1 MLDPP
6 TIEFRARSISLLL
19 GAFQALVLAV
29 LLAGT
34 RRNAAANRLLAALL
48 LVMVLRITPY
58 IIGFAG
64 VYDVYPWLTFAP
76 FELTLAIGPLLYL
89 YVRRLTDGPLP
100 RRWALHLVPPAVQ
113 LGYYIVAFSLPLQTK
128 WAWNDA
134 VHEPWLDPAETAA
147 ALVSFGAYLAASWR
161 RYRGYQRWL
170 DENLSS
176 REELRLGWMRGFLL
190 ACGGLLVLWTA
201 YACTEW
207 FIRRLTYLDRFALY
221 LALAVLV
228 YYLALEGWRHAGLHY
243 PLPRPLH
250 AEDADGTGA
259 AVLPGGADRADS
271 DRADSDRAD
280 WDRADWDP
288 RDADRADADRFPA
301 ALVDAVTIHADENL
315 LDAAVPTSITAAA
328 DDAPA
333 DGGGHVDDDPAASS
347 TYAELGEGWRDRVR
361 QAQWWR
367 EESLT
372 LAVLARRLHTSPR
385 TLSRALNEGLGQS
398 FNEFINR
405 MRVEAVADELCD
417 PDGRGDVLRA
427 AFDAGFTSKAS
438 FNRAFKTYTGVTPSA
453 WRRQSPDARLNIRQ
467 SAVPTEIATHD
478 AAD

>member
-34 RRNAAANRLLAALL
+34 RRNAVANRLLAALL

-100 RRWALHLVPPAVQ
+100 RRWILHLVPPAVQ
-113 LGYYIVAFSLPLQTK
+113 LGYYLVAFSLPLQTK

-134 VHEPWLDPAETAA
+134 VHEPWLDPVETAA

-170 DENLSS
+170 DENLSN

-243 PLPRPLH
+243 PVPRPLH
-250 AEDADGTGA
+250 AADADGEDA
-259 AVLPGGADRADS
+259 AIRPGGAHRANT
-271 DRADSDRAD
+271 
-280 WDRADWDP
+280 
-288 RDADRADADRFPA
+288 DRFPA
-301 ALVDAVTIHADENL
+301 APADAATVHAHGDL
-315 LDAAVPTSITAAA
+315 LDAAAATYITAAVA
-328 DDAPA
+328 PAGGGDHVEDDA
-333 DGGGHVDDDPAASS
+333 AASS
-347 TYAELGEGWRDRVR
+347 TYAELGERWRDRVR

-372 LAVLARRLHTSPR
+372 LAELARRLHTSPR

-405 MRVEAVADELCD
+405 MRVEAVAAELRD

-427 AFDAGFTSKAS
+427 AIDAGFASKAS
-438 FNRAFKTYTGVTPSA
+438 FNRAFKAYTGVTPST
-453 WRRQSPDARLNIRQ
+453 WRRQPPDARLNIRQ
-467 SAVPTEIATHD
+467 SSVPTEIATHD

>member
-1 MLDPP
+1 MIDPP
-6 TIEFRARSISLLL
+6 AIEFRARSISLLL
-19 GAFQALVLAV
+19 GAFQALVLAM
-29 LLAGT
+29 LLAGA
-34 RRNAAANRLLAALL
+34 RRNATANRLLAALL

-64 VYDVYPWLTFAP
+64 FYDAYPWLTFAP
-76 FELTLAIGPLLYL
+76 FELTLAIGPLVYL

-100 RRWALHLVPPAVQ
+100 RGWALHLLAPAVQ
-113 LGYYIVAFSLPLQTK
+113 LGYYAGAFSLPLETK

-134 VHEPWLDPAETAA
+134 VHEPWLSQLETAA
-147 ALVSFGAYLAASWR
+147 ALLSFGGYLAASWR

-170 DENLSS
+170 DENLSN

-207 FIRRLTYLDRFALY
+207 FVRRLTYLDRFPLY

-228 YYLALEGWRHAGLHY
+228 YCLALAGWRHAGLHY
-243 PLPRPLH
+243 PLPRDPDSV
-250 AEDADGTGA
+250 DANSVDG
-259 AVLPGGADRADS
+259 
-271 DRADSDRAD
+271 
-280 WDRADWDP
+280 
-288 RDADRADADRFPA
+288 DRADADRA
-301 ALVDAVTIHADENL
+301 DDGLTDAHLAHSDRQPGTWI
-315 LDAAVPTSITAAA
+315 AA
-328 DDAPA
+328 DRTDAAPA
-333 DGGGHVDDDPAASS
+333 DGETVRADADAIGADALSPALLSAAPMTPDISSADADARAEDDGAASS
-347 TYAELGEGWRDRVR
+347 TYAELGAGWSQRVR

-372 LAVLARRLHTSPR
+372 LGVLARRLHTSPR

-405 MRVEAVADELCD
+405 MRVDAVAAELAD

-427 AFDAGFTSKAS
+427 AFDAGFSSKAS
-438 FNRAFKTYTGVTPSA
+438 FNRAFKAYTGVTPSA
-453 WRRQSPDARLNIRQ
+453 YRRQPPDARLNIRQ
-467 SAVPTEIATHD
+467 SAVPAEIATHD

>member
-1 MLDPP
+1 MIDPP

-19 GAFQALVLAV
+19 GAFQALVLAT

-34 RRNAAANRLLAALL
+34 RRNATANRLLAALL

-64 VYDVYPWLTFAP
+64 FYDAYPWLTFAP
-76 FELTLAIGPLLYL
+76 FELTLAIGPLVYL

-100 RRWALHLVPPAVQ
+100 RRWAVHLLAPAVQ
-113 LGYYIVAFSLPLQTK
+113 LGYYAGAFSLPLQTK

-134 VHEPWLDPAETAA
+134 VHEPWLMPLETAA
-147 ALVSFGAYLAASWR
+147 ALLSFGGYLAASWR

-170 DENLSS
+170 DENLSN

-207 FIRRLTYLDRFALY
+207 FIRRLTYLDRFPLY

-228 YYLALEGWRHAGLHY
+228 YALALAGWRHAGLAY
-243 PLPRPLH
+243 PLPRDWDAVH
-250 AEDADGTGA
+250 SADADGIDAGS
-259 AVLPGGADRADS
+259 ADTHLARS
-271 DRADSDRAD
+271 DRAPA
-280 WDRADWDP
+280 AP
-288 RDADRADADRFPA
+288 GAADRADAAMVDVTP
-301 ALVDAVTIHADENL
+301 VDADTDAFGADAL
-315 LDAAVPTSITAAA
+315 PPALAAIAPIAPDLT
-328 DDAPA
+328 PA
-333 DGGGHVDDDPAASS
+333 DKDERATEDDAASS
-347 TYAELGEGWRDRVR
+347 TYAELGAGWSERVR

-398 FNEFINR
+398 FNELINR
-405 MRVEAVADELCD
+405 MRVEAVAAELAD

-427 AFDAGFTSKAS
+427 AFDAGFSSKAS
-438 FNRAFKTYTGVTPSA
+438 FNRAFKAYTGVTPSA
-453 WRRQSPDARLNIRQ
+453 YRRQPPDARLNIRQ
-467 SAVPTEIATHD
+467 SSAPAEIATHD